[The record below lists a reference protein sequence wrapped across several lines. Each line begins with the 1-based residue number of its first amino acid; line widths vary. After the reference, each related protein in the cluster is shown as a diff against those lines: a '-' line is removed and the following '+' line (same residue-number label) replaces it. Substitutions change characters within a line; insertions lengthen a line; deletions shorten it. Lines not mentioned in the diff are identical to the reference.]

1 MELQDII
8 HRKANV
14 IIGKS
19 GLSQGSIKEIQF
31 HIKKNSLVK
40 VKILKSALSADY
52 SKEKLIE
59 DLIAKTNL
67 HKIDQRGYSVI
78 LSNLPKK

>member
-19 GLSQGSIKEIQF
+19 GLSQG
-31 HIKKNSLVK
+31 
-40 VKILKSALSADY
+40 KILKSALSADY